1 MTDEELKNLIA
12 SNAKAIEAL
21 THALTQE
28 REERQKKE
36 IAWEKD
42 RKGVYELLGR
52 VARGQSDFYATQ
64 SDFYNR
70 IEALTHALTQERE
83 ERQKKEIAW
92 EKDRKGVYEL
102 LGRVARGQ
110 SDFYATQSDFY
121 NRFDQI
127 DERQAKITEILNRYL
142 PPESLS

>member
-1 MTDEELKNLIA
+1 MRGRIIIYSDSLLISFVKQTMTDDELKQLIA

-21 THALTQE
+21 TNALTQE

-36 IAWEKD
+36 LAWEKD

-64 SDFYNR
+64 SDFY
-70 IEALTHALTQERE
+70 H
-83 ERQKKEIAW
+83 
-92 EKDRKGVYEL
+92 
-102 LGRVARGQ
+102 
-110 SDFYATQSDFY
+110 
-121 NRFDQI
+121 RFDQI

>member
-1 MTDEELKNLIA
+1 MWHGKAIAVLKVRIRGDRIGVRTIIGSDKLSSPFVKQTMTDDELKQLIA

-21 THALTQE
+21 TSALTQE

-36 IAWEKD
+36 LAWEKD

-64 SDFYNR
+64 SDFY
-70 IEALTHALTQERE
+70 H
-83 ERQKKEIAW
+83 
-92 EKDRKGVYEL
+92 
-102 LGRVARGQ
+102 
-110 SDFYATQSDFY
+110 
-121 NRFDQI
+121 RFDQI
-127 DERQAKITEILNRYL
+127 DERQAKMTEILNRYL